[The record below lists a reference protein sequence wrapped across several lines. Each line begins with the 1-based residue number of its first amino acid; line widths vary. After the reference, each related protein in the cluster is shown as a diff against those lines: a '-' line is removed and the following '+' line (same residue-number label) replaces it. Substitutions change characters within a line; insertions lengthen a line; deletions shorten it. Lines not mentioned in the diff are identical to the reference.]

1 MRWCCPCALL
11 ACNAACWGVAKHA
24 PPGEHLRRA
33 NFATCACLTLP
44 PRLVHHPLPRP
55 DKNTLDQQLGK
66 SDFVELRRAELER
79 YLRKLAAHPVV
90 GASEVGGWVGGLQQ
104 QGAC

>member
-1 MRWCCPCALL
+1 M
-11 ACNAACWGVAKHA
+11 HT
-24 PPGEHLRRA
+24 PGQHLRPA
-33 NFATCACLTLP
+33 NFATCACLTHP

-90 GASEVGGWVGGLQQ
+90 GASEVGGWAGSCRGGRVPASSVAGSPEE
-104 QGAC
+104 GA